1 MPKVLG
7 RLRARRERIARETI
21 ERIDSDP
28 ATTKGPEAAR
38 RFKEATRALLKA
50 GKSQY

>member
-21 ERIDSDP
+21 ERLD
-28 ATTKGPEAAR
+28 AEATTTKGPEAAR
-38 RFKEATRALLKA
+38 RFKEATRQILKA
-50 GKSQY
+50 GKPS